1 MLYMRVTKL
10 RAYRVTLY
18 LSCSNAQISAA
29 LCKPTSP
36 NYTSLYS
43 ATIGLRTPC
52 IRTRASTHIR
62 PPHADAGSNRS
73 ISSARLAHS
82 SKPSAGAGLLL
93 WTHAGTDRR
102 LEKVERLNRTDT
114 MSHDTCTYKSC
125 LDYRPTCMC
134 IKLRRTDGQRDR
146 RTDTAPLR
154 RPCFACNVGS
164 SDSYIQYIGPA

>member
-1 MLYMRVTKL
+1 M
-10 RAYRVTLY
+10 TLY

-29 LCKPTSP
+29 LCKTTSL

-43 ATIGLRTPC
+43 ATIGLRTPF
-52 IRTRASTHIR
+52 IRTRLTTR
-62 PPHADAGSNRS
+62 LYPHPGSNRS

-82 SKPSAGAGLLL
+82 SKPAGAGLLL

-102 LEKVERLNRTDT
+102 LQKVERLNRKGT
-114 MSHDTCTYKSC
+114 MSHDTYTYKSC

-164 SDSYIQYIGPA
+164 GDSYIQYIGPA